1 MEKCKMKNVVVLKN
15 LPSNLIEEAFVI
27 VKSKKVAKRLE
38 YIETKNWDFDSD
50 YKDEG
55 YVVRE
60 AESVLSSYVKLV
72 EKKEDKK
79 VNLPLKKKYNIIKFY
94 GIFITIAFAMAVFFL

>member
-15 LPSNLIEEAFVI
+15 LPSNLIEEAFVV
-27 VKSKKVAKRLE
+27 VKSRKVAKSLE
-38 YIETKNWDFDSD
+38 YIDAQNGKFDSD
-50 YKDEG
+50 CKDEG

-72 EKKEDKK
+72 EKKENKK